1 MSNDS
6 AIVDRTH
13 IKSAARSFAAAIAET
28 PAVSEYSA
36 AVDAVRADDNAL
48 QLLQQLQQL
57 RRTLQMNAGWDN
69 SGAPERQRLEE
80 LEAEVAQHPLLQ
92 RFFASQK
99 AMIDELQSINTRL
112 REQLGFDF
120 ASLARPACNCG

>member
-6 AIVDRTH
+6 AIADRTH

-28 PAVSEYSA
+28 AAVREYSA

-57 RRTLQMNAGWDN
+57 RQTLQMNAGWDN
-69 SGAPERQRLEE
+69 SDSPERQRLEE
-80 LEAEVAQHPLLQ
+80 LEAEVAQHPVLQ

-99 AMIDELQSINTRL
+99 TMIDELHSINDRL
-112 REQLGFDF
+112 RQRLGFDF